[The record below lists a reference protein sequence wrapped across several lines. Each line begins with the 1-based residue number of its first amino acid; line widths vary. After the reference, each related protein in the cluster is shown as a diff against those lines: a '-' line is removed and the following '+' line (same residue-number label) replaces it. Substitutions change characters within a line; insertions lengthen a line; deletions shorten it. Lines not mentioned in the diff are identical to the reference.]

1 MIFTFHP
8 LAKIELNDAAVYY
21 DDQQKGLGLD
31 FIEEIYAT
39 IKRILQFP
47 KAWSKLS
54 KNTFRCLVN
63 RYPYGIIYQIKKNE
77 IRIIAIMHLN
87 RKPGYWQ
94 RRI

>member
-21 DDQQKGLGLD
+21 DYQQKGLGLD

>member
-63 RYPYGIIYQIKKNE
+63 RYPYGIIYQVKKNE